1 MNKKLCGKLSK
12 ADLGE
17 EQTEGKL
24 EHMATEMGEV
34 RLFLG
39 KWDHQTSQRCCVAA
53 WKLV

>member
-12 ADLGE
+12 ADLRE

-24 EHMATEMGEV
+24 ECMAMEMGEV

-39 KWDHQTSQRCCVAA
+39 KWDHQTSQTCCVVT
-53 WKLV
+53 WRLV